1 MQFFS
6 EFEGFEW
13 DEGNRD
19 KNWRK
24 HNVAWWECEQL
35 FFNQP
40 LFVLPDA
47 AKHSEVEPRYFALG
61 ITSLGR
67 PLLVVFTR
75 RKNKIRIISTREMNR
90 RERKLYREE
99 AEKDTQA

>member
-1 MQFFS
+1 MQVVPD
-6 EFEGFEW
+6 FEGFEW
-13 DEGNRD
+13 DAGNRE

-24 HNVAWWECEQL
+24 HNVAWWECEEL

-40 LFVLPDA
+40 LFFLLDP
-47 AKHSEVEPRYFALG
+47 KHSGVEARFYALG

-75 RKNKIRIISTREMNR
+75 RKKKLRVISAREMSKKER
-90 RERKLYREE
+90 RFFREK
-99 AEKDTQA
+99 AEKNANA